1 MKKFFS
7 KMLAGFVIGVGA
19 IIPGLSGGILA
30 VSMGL
35 YKPMIDAIAGLIK
48 NFKRNFIFLLPLG
61 LGGVIGLVL
70 FMFLLDWLFADF
82 RTAIICLFLGLVA
95 GSIPSYL
102 REANN
107 GAPFKKNNLI
117 FTAVG
122 FALALTVSILGL
134 QPSNAVA
141 AVNTITPFQAALC
154 GGIVILGTVI
164 PGISTSFILINF
176 GLYDAFLGVFTGLV
190 KNLGHNL
197 PLVFWSI
204 LGMAVVAIPLLVIIR
219 KLLDRF
225 HCKSFY
231 TIFGI
236 LLATMVTCAIQEI
249 LMLRASGWTFEIWKI
264 AIYAVLFAGGL
275 VASYYM
281 EKAMNGLGLS
291 EEDEAP
297 AAE

>member
-7 KMLAGFVIGVGA
+7 KMLAGFVIGAGA

-35 YKPMIDAIAGLIK
+35 YKPMIDAIAGLFR
-48 NFKRNFIFLLPLG
+48 NFKRNFIFLFPLG

-70 FMFLLDWLFADF
+70 FMFLLDWLFEDF
-82 RTAIICLFLGLVA
+82 RTAIISLFIGLVA
-95 GSIPSYL
+95 GSIPSFL

-107 GAPFKKNNLI
+107 GEPFKKTNLI

-122 FALALTVSILGL
+122 FALALTVSILGFR
-134 QPSNAVA
+134 PSNAAA
-141 AVNTITPFQAALC
+141 AVSAVTPFQAVLC

-164 PGISTSFILINF
+164 PGLSTSFILINL
-176 GLYDAFLGVFTGLV
+176 GLYDSFLGIFTGLV
-190 KNLGHNL
+190 NNFGHNL
-197 PLVFWSI
+197 PLVLWSV
-204 LGMAVVAIPLLVIIR
+204 LGMAAVAVPLLLIIR

-236 LLATMVTCAIQEI
+236 LLATMVTCAVQEI
-249 LMLRASGWTFEIWKI
+249 VMLRSVGWTFEIWKI

-275 VASYYM
+275 IASYYM
-281 EKAMNGLGLS
+281 EKAMNGLGLR
-291 EEDEAP
+291 EERNAG
-297 AAE
+297 AE